1 MSGDELFFLCET
13 NLDEVL
19 TSADGLKPDVL
30 IVDSV
35 QTLFTEDKQ
44 ASPGSVTQVKDC
56 TMRLMQYCKSSGVTV
71 FIVGH
76 INKEGVIAGPKVLEH
91 MVDCV
96 LYFEGE
102 SHTSYR
108 LLRAAKNRFGSTNEI
123 GVFEMADTGLTE
135 VPNPSEMLLSGR
147 PLGTSGTC
155 VACVM
160 EGTRPILA
168 EVQALVSPTTLSVPR
183 RSCNGFDYNRAA
195 MLLAVL
201 EKRGGLHF
209 SNADVYL
216 NVIGGLRLD
225 EPAADLPVLLAA
237 ASAYRDKPIA
247 DTMTA
252 IGEVGLSGEIRSVR
266 QLELRLTE
274 IHRLGFTHCIIP
286 RSQGRT
292 RSAPRRDFGCCARE
306 ISARRSPSRCK
317 KRGQAMPNLNYL
329 MRVVRGARF
338 DKMKPILETVKEK
351 SGHSKAR
358 TFLSILWCSVRYGA
372 GYYDYAMF
380 GFYAMNGRQRDTYL
394 TRMRNKK
401 VLQAMNDY
409 SYAEEFDDKNRFNK
423 RFAPYLRRRTLN
435 GETATAQEL
444 AAFCAGQEAIFA
456 KPNHGDSGRG
466 VEKLRVADFP
476 DAEAML
482 DYLHA
487 HGLTVLEQVL
497 AQHPQIAALH
507 PSSVNTLRILT
518 DVVGEDVI

>member
-1 MSGDELFFLCET
+1 MKAKTVFLCTSCGNETAKWAGRCPSCGQWNTLEEYTPPAASTGRKAAAPAARATAVSRPKRLSEIQPEEASRFSTGMGELDRVLGGGAVRGSLVLVSGAPGIGKSTLLLQICQKITEQQRVLYVSGEESASQLKLRAERLHVSGDELFFLCET

-209 SNADVYL
+209 SNADIYL

-237 ASAYRDKPIA
+237 ASAYLDKPIA

-274 IHRLGFTHCIIP
+274 IHRIGFTHCIIP
-286 RSQGRT
+286 RSGT
-292 RSAPRRDFGCCARE
+292 AAIKAPEGLQLLRAR
-306 ISARRSPSRCK
+306 
-317 KRGQAMPNLNYL
+317 NL
-329 MRVVRGARF
+329 
-338 DKMKPILETVKEK
+338 
-351 SGHSKAR
+351 S
-358 TFLSILWCSVRYGA
+358 
-372 GYYDYAMF
+372 
-380 GFYAMNGRQRDTYL
+380 
-394 TRMRNKK
+394 
-401 VLQAMNDY
+401 
-409 SYAEEFDDKNRFNK
+409 
-423 RFAPYLRRRTLN
+423 
-435 GETATAQEL
+435 
-444 AAFCAGQEAIFA
+444 EAIA
-456 KPNHGDSGRG
+456 
-466 VEKLRVADFP
+466 VA
-476 DAEAML
+476 L
-482 DYLHA
+482 
-487 HGLTVLEQVL
+487 
-497 AQHPQIAALH
+497 
-507 PSSVNTLRILT
+507 
-518 DVVGEDVI
+518 